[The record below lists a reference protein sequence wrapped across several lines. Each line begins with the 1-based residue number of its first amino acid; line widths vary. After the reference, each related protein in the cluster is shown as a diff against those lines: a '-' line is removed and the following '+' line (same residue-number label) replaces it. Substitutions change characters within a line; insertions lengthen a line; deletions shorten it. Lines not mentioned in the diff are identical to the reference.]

1 MLARRIAVTSL
12 FLGQG
17 MHIFLSMQVYRAGE
31 NPKFPDGGKMSC
43 HLDSMQIGDTI
54 EAKGPMGHF
63 TYSGRGMCVAL
74 LPYSRLRI
82 TVFPGLL
89 NRQCPDLFRFRLA
102 PSTETLAPIRYLLIF
117 IPAGSCW
124 ARRRRRRRTGP

>member
-82 TVFPGLL
+82 TVFPGPSE
-89 NRQCPDLFRFRLA
+89 QAMPRLVQV
-102 PSTETLAPIRYLLIF
+102 PP
-117 IPAGSCW
+117 
-124 ARRRRRRRTGP
+124 GPLY